1 MTGGEEELAEFD
13 SHLQGLESQ
22 ERVISQGGNRTLGL
36 GDGAL
41 QAAESL
47 EKGQK
52 TCSDFCELEGKGRNR

>member
-1 MTGGEEELAEFD
+1 M
-13 SHLQGLESQ
+13 
-22 ERVISQGGNRTLGL
+22 GL